1 MSTLS
6 ERLKELRNEAKLSQK
21 DLAKKLKLSS
31 STIGMIESGKREGNK
46 ETIQKIANFF
56 GVSIDYLYGNDIKE
70 TAKTESLINDFLDRL
85 IQEGIIQDVNNIDSA
100 TENMILNAIK
110 AEIALKLKKKNN

>member
-1 MSTLS
+1 MSNLG

-21 DLAKKLKLSS
+21 DLAKKLGLSS
-31 STIGMIESGKREGNK
+31 STVGMIESGKRKGNK

-56 GVSIDYLYGNDIKE
+56 EVSIDYLYGNDIE
-70 TAKTESLINDFLDRL
+70 EITKTESLIDNFLDRL
-85 IQEGIIQDVNNIDSA
+85 IEEDIIQDANNIDSA